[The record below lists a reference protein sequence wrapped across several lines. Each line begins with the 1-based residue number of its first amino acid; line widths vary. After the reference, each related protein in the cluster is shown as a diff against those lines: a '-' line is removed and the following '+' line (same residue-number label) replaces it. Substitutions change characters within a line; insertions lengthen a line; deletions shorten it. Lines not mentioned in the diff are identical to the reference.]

1 MKVSFIIYNE
11 EVNEKPLLERL
22 DMDLRRHVKVVLRIV
37 FVRKHVVIFNRRN
50 NNDFKSVLTIFKR
63 LLIFNFTL

>member
-22 DMDLRRHVKVVLRIV
+22 DMDLRRHVKVVLLIA
-37 FVRKHVVIFNRRN
+37 FVIRFVERRV
-50 NNDFKSVLTIFKR
+50 KSCR
-63 LLIFNFTL
+63 R